1 MKLFIKK
8 IIFKL
13 NSILKRYNL
22 RVTIQSTKKLF
33 NFESLSSSE
42 IQKINKILKLKM
54 VSEENLIFLVSAI
67 KCLRKIK
74 SKVIMLKLEYGR
86 VACYLSTNIFRKI

>member
-42 IQKINKILKLKM
+42 IQKIKKILKLTM
-54 VSEENLIFLVSAI
+54 VSEENLIFW
-67 KCLRKIK
+67 
-74 SKVIMLKLEYGR
+74 
-86 VACYLSTNIFRKI
+86 YLQ

>member
-42 IQKINKILKLKM
+42 IQK
-54 VSEENLIFLVSAI
+54 
-67 KCLRKIK
+67 
-74 SKVIMLKLEYGR
+74 
-86 VACYLSTNIFRKI
+86 